1 MVRAAGSRRPARCAK
16 GAWRRGLGVLPLLC
30 ALLVACRSSSSAG
43 AERAERSSGPI
54 RPLAPGESGY
64 ALYCGKVL
72 TVDDADRTFA
82 PGMVVV
88 RDGKIERV
96 GPPEEVPAG
105 FVRLEY
111 PGGWCTPGL
120 IDLHSHVQTGGWGDI
135 NDMVLPLNTGFR
147 TSPTIVP
154 GNANVRRACAGGV
167 TTLFGIPGSGTSIS
181 GFGVLYKT
189 KSDTTYEEAVLA
201 DPGGMKVAQDSNPQ
215 RGSGDLGATRAG
227 LGWMLEKINDRA
239 RAADAS
245 GDPRRRDPLLAD
257 LERVHRGE
265 LPVLI
270 HTAGSDGVANT
281 ARMWRGRYPVRSV
294 LSHGSFDGW
303 KSARAVA
310 AAGMPVNN
318 GPRVFDYGPS
328 REGRLVGMAAEYVE
342 AGVPL
347 ISMNTDA
354 GVLPQEEQFLQGA
367 MASRYGA
374 DPYTMLRAVTIHPAK
389 AFGIDDRVGSLEP
402 GKDADLVVF
411 AGPPLDSR
419 SAVEIV
425 LIDGRVEYDRA
436 RDGQR
441 F

>member
-1 MVRAAGSRRPARCAK
+1 MARGAGSRRPARSA
-16 GAWRRGLGVLPLLC
+16 GHAWRRGLAALPLLC
-30 ALLVACRSSSSAG
+30 ALLGACRSASSAG
-43 AERAERSSGPI
+43 AERAERSHGPI
-54 RPLAPGESGY
+54 RPLAPGETGH
-64 ALYCGKVL
+64 AIYCGKVL
-72 TVDDADRTFA
+72 TVDERDRTFA

-105 FVRLEY
+105 FIRHDY

-189 KSDTTYEEAVLA
+189 KWDTTYEGAVLA

-227 LGWMLEKINDRA
+227 LGWMLERINDRA
-239 RAADAS
+239 RAAAAP
-245 GDPRRRDPLLAD
+245 GEPRRRDPLLAD

-270 HTAGSDGVANT
+270 HTAGSEGAANT
-281 ARMWRGRYPVRSV
+281 ARMWRKRYPVRSV
-294 LSHGSFDGW
+294 LSHGCFDAW
-303 KSARAVA
+303 KVAPAVA
-310 AAGMPVNN
+310 ASGIPVNN

-328 REGRLVGMAAEYVE
+328 RESRIVGFTAEYIA
-342 AGVPL
+342 AGSPL

-354 GVLPQEEQFLQGA
+354 GVMPQEELFLQGA

-374 DPYTMLRAVTIHPAK
+374 DRYTMLRAVTIHPAK
-389 AFGIDDRVGSLEP
+389 AFGIDDRVGSIEL

-419 SAVEIV
+419 SPVEIV

-436 RDGQR
+436 RDGQK